1 MASQSF
7 SQLVNTKEVLASI
20 QNTMTAKQAA
30 DFKTAIITLY
40 NTSDSFKCLYL
51 LACLIVVVFS
61 AV

>member
-30 DFKTAIITLY
+30 DFKTAIINVPLY
-40 NTSDSFKCLYL
+40 KTKRLSVL
-51 LACLIVVVFS
+51 L
-61 AV
+61 